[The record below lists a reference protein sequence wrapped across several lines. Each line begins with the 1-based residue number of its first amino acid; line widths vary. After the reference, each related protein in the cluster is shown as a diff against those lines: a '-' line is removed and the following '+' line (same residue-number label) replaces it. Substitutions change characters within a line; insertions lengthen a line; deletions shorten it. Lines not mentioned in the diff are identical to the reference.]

1 MTHRSNPIL
10 TQGIRMSIRRL
21 SRIVLAVY
29 DKEMAEEAYKSAL
42 AAAGQRGTGIF
53 NATRGG
59 ELEVFPRIR
68 LEQVI

>member
-1 MTHRSNPIL
+1 M
-10 TQGIRMSIRRL
+10 
-21 SRIVLAVY
+21 LAVY

>member
-1 MTHRSNPIL
+1 
-10 TQGIRMSIRRL
+10 MSIRRL
-21 SRIVLAVY
+21 SRRKKLCLLFTVY